1 TWDRAQALLG
11 AKVYAS
17 TELTYAGELI
27 TCGHCGKPII
37 GESKIKKTKS
47 GEKEYVYYRC
57 SRYNIEGHPRVRLPE
72 ADLDHQT
79 LAMFDELRIEDEK
92 VRDHFLAVL
101 LAQTH
106 QEQQQSKA
114 EVAEIKRQHA
124 LVQQQQ
130 DRLLN
135 LRLLEEINGDTYASK
150 STELRDQEAKLR
162 LQLDV

>member
-1 TWDRAQALLG
+1 YIGEIKHLGQWYPGVHAPLIDRTTWDRAQALLG

-27 TCGHCGKPII
+27 TCGHCGKPIT

-79 LAMFDELRIEDEK
+79 L
-92 VRDHFLAVL
+92 
-101 LAQTH
+101 
-106 QEQQQSKA
+106 
-114 EVAEIKRQHA
+114 
-124 LVQQQQ
+124 
-130 DRLLN
+130 
-135 LRLLEEINGDTYASK
+135 
-150 STELRDQEAKLR
+150 
-162 LQLDV
+162 